1 MKYLTRQ
8 NDLPNV
14 YASLSK
20 CAQMCMIELV
30 KDRMKGKKWKKTE
43 MESESERERMNDTMN
58 KRGEWSKGRIG
69 W

>member
-20 CAQMCMIELV
+20 CAQMCMIELA
-30 KDRMKGKKWKKTE
+30 KDKVKKTE
-43 MESESERERMNDTMN
+43 TETQRVRVRFREKKEWHRAERST
-58 KRGEWSKGRIG
+58 RGWGLPTD
-69 W
+69 

>member
-20 CAQMCMIELV
+20 SAQMCMIELAKDKV
-30 KDRMKGKKWKKTE
+30 KNVRKTDE
-43 MESESERERMNDTMN
+43 ESVSVL
-58 KRGEWSKGRIG
+58 
-69 W
+69 